1 MRYRFARRPEGATAK
16 GQIMKLKLIAA
27 LAFISTTP
35 ALALASPSCTGE
47 PKSKWMSEAAMKAK
61 IDAMGY
67 KVKTFE
73 VTGNCYEIYGRDKT
87 GERAEVYFNPV
98 SGDIV
103 QKGD

>member
-1 MRYRFARRPEGATAK
+1 LFVARK
-16 GQIMKLKLIAA
+16 GQQQKGKIMKLKLITAIA
-27 LAFISTTP
+27 ILSFTP

-47 PKSKWMSEAAMKAK
+47 PKSKWMPEAAMKAK
-61 IDAMGY
+61 IEAMGY
-67 KVKTFE
+67 KIKTLE
-73 VTGNCYEIYGRDKT
+73 ITGNCYEIYGRDKN

>member
-1 MRYRFARRPEGATAK
+1 
-16 GQIMKLKLIAA
+16 MKLKLIAA
-27 LAFISTTP
+27 IAIASATP

-47 PKSKWMSEAAMKAK
+47 PKSKWMSEEAMKAK

-73 VTGNCYEIYGRDKT
+73 VTGNCYEIYGKDKS
-87 GERAEVYFNPV
+87 GNRAEIYFNPV
-98 SGDIV
+98 SGAIV